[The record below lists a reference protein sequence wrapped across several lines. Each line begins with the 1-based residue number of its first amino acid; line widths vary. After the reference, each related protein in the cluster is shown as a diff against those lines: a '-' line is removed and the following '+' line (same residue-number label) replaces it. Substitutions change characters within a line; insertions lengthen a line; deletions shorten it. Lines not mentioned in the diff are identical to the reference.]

1 MNLDNSA
8 RQHSIGRRI
17 VIIALLLVTPVCVY
31 WQALSCDFVSWDDSM
46 FVYDNPYLKPVTRE
60 HVAEFWKAPYKAL
73 YVPVAY
79 SVWAGIA
86 ALDKGGDRS
95 TFTRQF
101 NPALYHAANLAC
113 HVLCVLLTFVLL
125 RRLVGNE
132 WAACAGALVFGLHP
146 MQVASVAW
154 VSQLKGLLA
163 TLFSLLAL
171 YLHASVVKPRTSDE
185 GAANSQGVPS
195 HALLREA
202 FATLSVA
209 LAILSKPSAVVLPL
223 VALMVDVWMLKRP
236 LRSSLVSLLP
246 WVVIAGVLAVVAR
259 QAQVVAYQHPAY
271 NELWFRLLVSVDTI
285 GFYLYKLFMPVSLCI
300 DYGRSPGFLWEG
312 GWIEMLWSI
321 PLAMLAATLAF
332 RRAGPVV
339 WTAAG
344 VFVVSL
350 LPVSGLLPFEFQIYS
365 TPDDRY
371 VHAALIGAGIA
382 VAALCSAFPSRKVAL
397 AVTLGLVAMGLVS
410 TVQVGVW
417 QNDFALYNHTCR
429 VNPRSFLAWNN
440 LGKHYYDIRND
451 LDKAEACYLESL
463 RLRPQS
469 AMGYYNL
476 GMIFEDRGRLDM
488 AATLYVESLQF
499 DSTDANPNYRLGLL
513 LAQKGKYD
521 SAIVLYKRALRLK
534 PETALLHSKLA
545 RAQFMANDL
554 RGAVEHY
561 TAAIALVPGATSLH
575 LDRGIALALMD
586 SMQTAIADFRVVVRA
601 YPDYADAQYYLQ
613 QTFERIGMSDSASA
627 HRPGGTS
634 REH

>member
-1 MNLDNSA
+1 MNSGNSA
-8 RQHSIGRRI
+8 RQHSIGRQI
-17 VIIALLLVTPVCVY
+17 VIIALLLVAPTCVY

-60 HVAEFWKAPYKAL
+60 HVLEFWKAPYKAL

-79 SVWAGIA
+79 SAWAGIA
-86 ALDKGGDRS
+86 IFDKGGDRS

-125 RRLVGNE
+125 RRLVGSE
-132 WAACAGALVFGLHP
+132 WAACAGALIFALHP

-185 GAANSQGVPS
+185 GAANSQGVSS
-195 HALLREA
+195 HAFLREA
-202 FATLSVA
+202 LATLSVA

-236 LRSSLVSLLP
+236 LRSTVVSLLP
-246 WVVIAGVLAVVAR
+246 WGVIAGVLAVVAR

-285 GFYLYKLFMPVSLCI
+285 GFYLYKLFAPISLCI
-300 DYGRSPGFLWEG
+300 DYGRSPRFLWEG

-321 PLAMLAATLAF
+321 PLVVLAATLAF
-332 RRAGPVV
+332 RSARPVV

-397 AVTLGLVAMGLVS
+397 AVTVGLVALGLAS

-417 QNDFALYNHTCR
+417 QNDFTLYNHACR

-440 LGKHYYDIRND
+440 LGKHYYEARND
-451 LDKAEACYLESL
+451 LDKAETCYLESL

-476 GMIFEDRGRLDM
+476 GMVFEDRGRPDK

-499 DSTDANPNYRLGLL
+499 DSSDANANYRLGLL

-521 SAIVLYKRALRLK
+521 SAIVLYKRALSVK
-534 PETALLHSKLA
+534 PEAVLLHSKLA
-545 RAQFMANDL
+545 KALFMTNDL

-561 TAAIALVPGATSLH
+561 TAVIASVPGATSFY

-586 SMQTAIADFRVVVRA
+586 SMQAAIADFRVVIRA
-601 YPDYADAQYYLQ
+601 YPDNADTQYYLRQ
-613 QTFERIGMSDSASA
+613 AFERIGMVDSALA
-627 HRPGGTS
+627 HR
-634 REH
+634 